1 MQEMQDMWVKS
12 LSWEDPLESEMATQS
27 NILAWKILWT
37 EELVGYSPWGH
48 KESDMT
54 EAIQQQQQQENQLKI
69 D

>member
-54 EAIQQQQQQENQLKI
+54 EHTRRHTLLKKKTCI
-69 D
+69 F